1 MKQDATVELAGGKQ
15 IKFETGRMAK
25 QASGAV
31 FTTSGDNAV
40 LATAVASPDP
50 KEGIDFFPLTVEYRE
65 FTYAGG
71 RIPGGFIKREGRPSE
86 KEVLTSRQID
96 RPIRPLFPEGF
107 RNETQVVAFVYS
119 ADKEND
125 PDVLGINAASCALAL
140 SDIPFHG
147 PVGAVRVGLI
157 EGSFIVNPT
166 YTERAASEIN
176 IMVVGTKDGI
186 VMVESGAKEISEEN
200 VVGAIEFAHEEIKK
214 ICAGI
219 EELVKVSG
227 KTKRTVN
234 PVEVD
239 QAYLGELTAKVGGRL
254 RDALD
259 TEKHPKFDSYALV
272 KEIKDELKKDLPADD
287 ASAPKKLSKY
297 YELLRENIFREQ
309 VLNDRIR
316 PDHRAFDQI
325 REVTVEI
332 GVLPRVHGSALFTRG
347 ETQALVSATL
357 GTTDDAQRMESYEG
371 EQKRKFMLHYNFPPF
386 SVGEVGRMTGVGR
399 REIGHGALAWRA
411 IEAVLPGE
419 DESPYTLRVVSDIL
433 ESNGSSSMASVC
445 GASLALM
452 AAGIP
457 LKGAVAGVA
466 MGLVKEGEKYAILT
480 DIAGAEDHYGDMD
493 FKVAG
498 TRKGI
503 TALQMDIK
511 IMGITPQIMR
521 EALEQARRGRLELL
535 DTMDATISS
544 ASEQKSAF
552 APRIHTMMIPT
563 DKIRDLIGPGGKVI
577 RGIIDATGVKI
588 DVDDTGR
595 VNVASSDADG
605 LSRAIQMI
613 TDLTATP
620 EVGKTYLGK
629 VVRLAEFGAFVEIFP
644 GTDGLLHVS
653 EIAEHRVKEVKDE
666 LREGDQIL
674 VKVLAIEGTRIKLS
688 RKAVLRE
695 QREKLGLPPVAES
708 SGGGGERSERG
719 GREGGR
725 DGNREGRRGPGAP
738 PPVAPAP
745 VAAISADGEDFA
757 GDEDLGDEDLDEEED
772 EPNFNRADD
781 AQPVGVGQP
790 GIAPRTPGAP
800 ITPGAGR
807 RPGGRRR
814 RGGRRPGQG
823 GSGGGN
829 TGGARPPQV

>member
-1 MKQDATVELAGGKQ
+1 MKQDVTVELAGGKQ

-25 QASGAV
+25 QASGAAL
-31 FTTSGDNAV
+31 TSSGDNVV

-86 KEVLTSRQID
+86 KEILTSRQID
-96 RPIRPLFPEGF
+96 RPIRPLFPEAF

-125 PDVLGINAASCALAL
+125 PDVLGINGASCALAL

-147 PVGAVRVGLI
+147 PVGAVRVGI
-157 EGSFIVNPT
+157 VDDQFVVNPT
-166 YTERAASEIN
+166 YTERAKSQLN

-186 VMVESGAKEISEEN
+186 VMIESGAKEIAEDR
-200 VVGAIEFAHEEIKK
+200 VVDAIEFAHEQIKK
-214 ICAGI
+214 ICSAI
-219 EELVKVSG
+219 EDLVSRAG
-227 KTKRTVN
+227 KTKRLVSA
-234 PVEVD
+234 VEID
-239 QAYLGELTAKVGGRL
+239 QEYLSALTAKVGERL
-254 RDALD
+254 KDALD
-259 TEKHPKFDSYALV
+259 TQKHPKFDSYALV
-272 KEIKDELKKDLPADD
+272 KAIKDELKLELPEGD
-287 ASAPKKLSKY
+287 AAAAKKLSKY

-309 VLNDRIR
+309 VLKERIR

-325 REVTVEI
+325 REVTVEV

-357 GTTDDAQRMESYEG
+357 GTTDDAQRLESYEG
-371 EQKRKFMLHYNFPPF
+371 EQKRRFMLHYNFPPF

-399 REIGHGALAWRA
+399 REIGHGALAFRA
-411 IEAVLPGE
+411 IEAVLPAE

-433 ESNGSSSMASVC
+433 ESNGSSSMATVC

-452 AAGIP
+452 QAGIP
-457 LKGAVAGVA
+457 IKGSVAGVA
-466 MGLVKEGEKYAILT
+466 MGLVKESDNYAILT

-521 EALEQARRGRLELL
+521 EALEQARRGRLSLL
-535 DTMDATISS
+535 DTMDATISG
-544 ASEQKSAF
+544 ASEEKSQF
-552 APRIHTMMIPT
+552 APRIHTIQIPT

-605 LSRAIQMI
+605 LARAIQMI
-613 TDLTATP
+613 SDLTAVP
-620 EVGKTYLGK
+620 EIGKTYLGK

-674 VKVLAIEGTRIKLS
+674 VKVLAIEGNRIKLS

-695 QREKLGLPPVAES
+695 QRAKLGLPEPGQIGTDGPNVEVGASGDRTGDSPVA
-708 SGGGGERSERG
+708 
-719 GREGGR
+719 
-725 DGNREGRRGPGAP
+725 DD
-738 PPVAPAP
+738 
-745 VAAISADGEDFA
+745 VAAEDGDDFDEE
-757 GDEDLGDEDLDEEED
+757 GDEAGD
-772 EPNFNRADD
+772 EPNFNRADGT
-781 AQPVGVGQP
+781 AP
-790 GIAPRTPGAP
+790 APRVGGGQGPNGAAGPG
-800 ITPGAGR
+800 GQR

-814 RGGRRPGQG
+814 RGGRRPGAGTAPQ
-823 GSGGGN
+823 GGGN
-829 TGGARPPQV
+829 Q